1 MRQFVGG
8 TYNDCMAS
16 SGHFATSPEAIP
28 PIRKERIMKR
38 ILALATFAALCAAQ
52 PALAADK
59 TGFYV
64 GGDIANTNYD
74 VDQGTFDS
82 ILLGGFE
89 SEGFDVVSADSETD
103 DSDSSWGLFV
113 GYRFMPYLAVEGGYM
128 DLGTAGYQA
137 NVELDDGEFLYDT
150 TISADISS
158 SGFQLSGLGIFPVG
172 ESFEAYARLG
182 FYFGD
187 TDIDANVSVDG
198 ESESLSEEEGE
209 TEFLWGIGG
218 AWNFS
223 DAWAVRLEYS
233 QVMDVGD
240 EELTGEYD
248 VDRWSLGVTWTF

>member
-1 MRQFVGG
+1 
-8 TYNDCMAS
+8 
-16 SGHFATSPEAIP
+16 
-28 PIRKERIMKR
+28 MKK
-38 ILALATFAALCAAQ
+38 ILAVATFAALCAAQ

-64 GGDIANTNYD
+64 GFDIANANYD
-74 VDQGTFDS
+74 VDAGTFDS
-82 ILLGGFE
+82 ILSSGFE
-89 SEGFDVVSADSETD
+89 EAGLGILDADSELD

-113 GYRFMPYLAVEGGYM
+113 GYRFMPYLAVEGGYI

-137 NVELDDGEFLYDT
+137 TGVLDDGEFLYDT
-150 TISADISS
+150 TISGDISS
-158 SGFQLSGLGIFPVG
+158 SGFQLSALGIWPIG
-172 ESFEAYARLG
+172 ESFEAYGRAG
-182 FYFGD
+182 FYFAD
-187 TDIDANVSVDG
+187 TDIDLNVTVDG
-198 ESESLSEEEGE
+198 DADSDLSGNESEGE

>member
-1 MRQFVGG
+1 
-8 TYNDCMAS
+8 
-16 SGHFATSPEAIP
+16 
-28 PIRKERIMKR
+28 MKK
-38 ILALATFAALCAAQ
+38 ILAVATFAALCAAQ
-52 PALAADK
+52 PALAVDK

-64 GGDIANTNYD
+64 GGDIANANYD
-74 VDQGTFDS
+74 VDAGTFDS
-82 ILLGGFE
+82 ILSSGFE
-89 SEGFDVVSADSETD
+89 EAGFGILDADSELD

-113 GYRFMPYLAVEGGYM
+113 GYRFMPYFAVEGGYL

-137 NVELDDGEFLYDT
+137 TGVLDDGEFLYDT
-150 TISADISS
+150 TISGDISS
-158 SGFQLSGLGIFPVG
+158 SGFQLSALGIWPIG
-172 ESFEAYARLG
+172 ESFEAYGRAG
-182 FYFGD
+182 FYFAD
-187 TDIDANVSVDG
+187 TDIDLNIDVDG
-198 ESESLSEEEGE
+198 EDLSGSESEGE

>member
-1 MRQFVGG
+1 
-8 TYNDCMAS
+8 
-16 SGHFATSPEAIP
+16 
-28 PIRKERIMKR
+28 MKK
-38 ILALATFAALCAAQ
+38 ILAVATFAALCAAQ

-64 GGDIANTNYD
+64 GFDIANANYD
-74 VDQGTFDS
+74 VDAGTFDF
-82 ILLGGFE
+82 ILESAFEEVGLGVL
-89 SEGFDVVSADSETD
+89 DADSETD

-113 GYRFMPYLAVEGGYM
+113 GYRFMPYFAVEGGYL

-137 NVELDDGEFLYDT
+137 TGDVTDGEITLPVA
-150 TISADISS
+150 ISGDISS
-158 SGFQLSGLGIFPVG
+158 SGFQLSALGIWPIG
-172 ESFEAYARLG
+172 ESFEAYGRAG
-182 FYFGD
+182 FYFAD
-187 TDIDANVSVDG
+187 TDIDLNTSVDG
-198 ESESLSEEEGE
+198 VTIPELSGSEKEGE